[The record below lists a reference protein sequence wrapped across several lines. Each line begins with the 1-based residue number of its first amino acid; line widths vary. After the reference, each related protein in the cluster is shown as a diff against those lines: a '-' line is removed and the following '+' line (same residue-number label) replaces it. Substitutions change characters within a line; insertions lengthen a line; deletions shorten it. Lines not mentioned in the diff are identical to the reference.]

1 MKLVDLKFQ
10 PGIDKQDT
18 AYSAGDQRKYTDSDF
33 VRFHY
38 GKPERWGGWSY
49 LPNPNKTIVGVV
61 RDTHSWIGLDG
72 TRYLALGT
80 DRKLYLYSGGS
91 LYDITPIRE
100 TASGLS
106 NPFTTASGSPIVTV
120 TDSSH
125 GAAEGDF
132 VTFDSF
138 STLDG
143 LDMNNEFEVTTYVDS
158 NTYKVTHTSNA
169 TGTTSG
175 GGGTGNANYQISVG
189 ESTSTLGYGWG
200 TETWGASTWDTARS
214 SSDVT
219 VAARSWSLD
228 NFGEDLIATVLNGKT
243 FIKDISGAIDA
254 RATALSNAPTASRFS
269 LVSTDTRH
277 LLIFGTE
284 TTIGTPATQDD
295 LLFRFSDREDAT
307 DYTPVSTNEAGS
319 LRISDGSRIVG
330 GVKSSGQ
337 ILVWTDTSLHGIQF
351 VGTPFTFGLRQLGAN
366 CGLIAQHAAIE
377 VNGRA
382 YWMSDDAFYLYDGVV
397 KKMPCSVQD
406 YVFDDISY
414 TNKNDIAV
422 GLNTAF
428 NEIIWYY
435 PSANATQID
444 RGVAYNYLENTWYTV
459 SLGRTTWLGAYV
471 YELPIATEYSAST
484 TANVS
489 TILGL
494 TAGASFIYEQET
506 GNNQADGTAISAF
519 LQTGSVEIADG
530 DELMSV
536 SKLVPDF
543 DNLANNMT
551 ATLTLEQYPQSSN
564 TVTTSGTISS
574 TTEKIDVRGRGR
586 AVKIKYETNTVD
598 DTPWRLGSTKIQL
611 RPDGRR

>member
-80 DRKLYLYSGGS
+80 DRKLYLFSEGA

-100 TASGLS
+100 TATGLS
-106 NPFTTASGSPIVTV
+106 NPFTTTSGSPIVSV
-120 TDSSH
+120 TDASH

-138 STLDG
+138 STIDG
-143 LDMNNEFEVTTYVDS
+143 LDMNQEFEITTYVDA

-169 TGTTSG
+169 SGATSG
-175 GGGTGNANYQISVG
+175 GGGTGNANYQINIG

-200 TETWGASTWDTARS
+200 TETWGASTWDTPRS
-214 SSDVT
+214 SSNVV
-219 VAARSWSLD
+219 VAARNWSLD

-243 FIKDISGAIDA
+243 FIKDISGAIEN

-307 DYTPVSTNEAGS
+307 DYTPVATNEAGS
-319 LRISDGSRIVG
+319 LRITDGSRIVG

-382 YWMSDDAFYLYDGVV
+382 YWMSDNAFYTYDGVV

-506 GNNQADGTAISAF
+506 GNNQADGTAINAF
-519 LQTGSVEIADG
+519 LTSGSVEIADG

-543 DNLANNMT
+543 DNLANTLT
-551 ATLTLEQYPQSSN
+551 ATLTLEQYPQSAD

-574 TTEKIDVRGRGR
+574 TTEKINVRGRGR
-586 AVKIKYETNTVD
+586 AVKIKYQTNTVN
-598 DTPWRLGSTKIQL
+598 DTPWRLGSTKLQL

>member
-18 AYSAGDQRKYTDSDF
+18 AYSAGDQRKYVDSNL

-38 GKPERWGGWSY
+38 GKPERWNGWSY
-49 LPNPNKTIVGVV
+49 LPDPNKTIVGVV

-80 DRKLYLYSGGS
+80 DRKLYLYSGS
-91 LYDITPIRE
+91 ALYDITPIRE
-100 TASGLS
+100 TATGLS
-106 NPFTTASGSPIVTV
+106 NPFTTNGTTTVTV
-120 TDSSH
+120 TDADH
-125 GAAEGDF
+125 GAIEGDF

-138 STLDG
+138 STIDG
-143 LDMNNEFEVTTYVDS
+143 LDMNNEFEVTTYVDA
-158 NTYKVTHTSNA
+158 NTYKVTHTDTAS
-169 TGTTSG
+169 GSTSG
-175 GGGTGNANYQISVG
+175 GGGSGNANYQINIG
-189 ESTSTLGYGWG
+189 ETASTYGYGWG
-200 TETWGASTWDTARS
+200 TDTWSAGKWNEPST

-219 VAARSWSLD
+219 VFARSWSLD
-228 NFGEDLIATVLNGKT
+228 NFGEDLIATVLNGST
-243 FIKDISGAIDA
+243 FIKDISGSIDA

-277 LLIFGTE
+277 LMIFGTE
-284 TTIGTPATQDD
+284 TTIGTPASQDD

-307 DYTPVSTNEAGS
+307 DYTPVATNEAGS

-330 GVKSSGQ
+330 AVKSSGQ

-366 CGLIAQHAAIE
+366 CGLISQHAAVEI
-377 VNGRA
+377 NGRA
-382 YWMSDDAFYLYDGVV
+382 YWMSDNSFYMYDGVV

-406 YVFDDISY
+406 YVFDDLSY
-414 TNKNDIAV
+414 TNRNDIAC
-422 GLNTAF
+422 GINTAF

-435 PSANATQID
+435 PSANATAID

-459 SLGRTTWLGAYV
+459 NIGRTTWLGAYV
-471 YELPIATEYSAST
+471 FENPIATEYDASV

-494 TAGASFIYEQET
+494 TAGASYIYEHES

-519 LQTGSVEIADG
+519 LTTGSVEIADG

-536 SKLVPDF
+536 SRLVPDF
-543 DNLANNMT
+543 DNLTNNMT
-551 ATLTLEQYPQSSN
+551 ATLTLEQYPQSAAN
-564 TVTTSGTISS
+564 VTTTGTITS

-598 DTPWRLGSTKIQL
+598 DSAWRLGSTKLQL

>member
-18 AYSAGDQRKYTDSDF
+18 AYSAGDQRKYVDSNF

-38 GKPERWGGWSY
+38 GKPERWKGWSY
-49 LPNPNKTIVGVV
+49 LPNPNKAIVGVV

-80 DRKLYLYSGGS
+80 DRKLYLYSEGEV
-91 LYDITPIRE
+91 YDITPIRE
-100 TASGLS
+100 TAALT
-106 NPFTTASGSPIVTV
+106 NPFTTNGTTTVTV
-120 TDSSH
+120 TDASH
-125 GAAEGDF
+125 GALVGDF
-132 VTFDSF
+132 VTFNSF
-138 STLDG
+138 SSIDG
-143 LDMNNEFEVTTYVDS
+143 LDMNQEFEVITVPSSSTY
-158 NTYKVTHTSNA
+158 TVTHTSTA
-169 TGTTSG
+169 SGSTSG
-175 GGGTGNANYQISVG
+175 GGGTGNAVYQINTG
-189 ESTSTLGYGWG
+189 PTASTYGYGWG
-200 TETWGASTWDTARS
+200 TLTWNLSTWNTPRS
-214 SSDVT
+214 SSNVV
-219 VAARSWSLD
+219 VAGRNWSLD
-228 NFGEDLIATVLNGKT
+228 NFGEDLIATVLDGGT
-243 FIKDISGAIDA
+243 FIKDISGSITA
-254 RATALSNAPTASRFS
+254 RATALSNAPTTSRFS

-277 LLIFGTE
+277 LMIFGTE
-284 TTIGTPATQDD
+284 TTIGDASTQDD

-330 GVKSSGQ
+330 AVKSSGQ

-366 CGLIAQHAAIE
+366 CGLIAQHAAVEI
-377 VNGRA
+377 NGRS
-382 YWMSDDAFYLYDGVV
+382 YWMSDNSFYMYDGVV

-406 YVFDDISY
+406 YVFDDLSY
-414 TNKNDIAV
+414 TNKADIAC
-422 GLNTAF
+422 GINTAF

-444 RGVAYNYLENTWYTV
+444 RAVAYNYLENTWYTLN
-459 SLGRTTWLGAYV
+459 LGRTTWLGAYV
-471 YELPIATEYSAST
+471 YEQPIATEYDASV

-494 TAGASFIYEQET
+494 TAGASYIYEHES

-519 LQTGSVEIADG
+519 LTTGSVEIADG

-536 SKLVPDF
+536 SRLVPDF
-543 DNLANNMT
+543 DNLTNNMT
-551 ATLTLEQYPQSSN
+551 ATLTLEQYPQSASN
-564 TVTTSGTISS
+564 VSTTGTITS

-586 AVKIKYETNTVD
+586 AVKIKYETNTVN
-598 DTPWRLGSTKIQL
+598 DTAWRLGSTKLQL

>member
-1 MKLVDLKFQ
+1 MKLVDLKFL

-18 AYSAGDQRKYTDSDF
+18 AYSAGDQRKYVDSNF

-49 LPNPNKTIVGVV
+49 LSQQSIVGVV
-61 RDTHSWIGLDG
+61 RDTHSWVSLNG

-80 DRKLYLYSGGS
+80 DRKLYLYTDGS
-91 LYDITPIRE
+91 IIDITPLRE
-100 TASGLS
+100 TQALT
-106 NPFTTASGSPIVTV
+106 NPFTTNGSTTVTV
-120 TDSSH
+120 TDSNH
-125 GAAEGDF
+125 GAKKGDF

-138 STLDG
+138 SAIDG
-143 LDMNNEFEVTTYVDS
+143 LDMNNEFEVITVPS
-158 NTYKVTHTSNA
+158 ANTFTVTHT
-169 TGTTSG
+169 GTASGSTSG
-175 GGGTGNANYQISVG
+175 GGGSGNAKYQINVG
-189 ESTSTLGYGWG
+189 PANSTYGYGWG
-200 TETWGASTWDTARS
+200 TSTWGTSTWNTARS
-214 SSDVT
+214 SSNVVLDS
-219 VAARSWSLD
+219 RSWSLD
-228 NFGEDLIATVLNGKT
+228 NFGEDLIATVLNGGT
-243 FIKDISGAIDA
+243 FIWDTSSGTSN
-254 RATALSNAPTASRFS
+254 RATALSNAPTASRFN

-277 LLIFGTE
+277 LLLFGTE
-284 TTIGTPATQDD
+284 TTVGDTSTQDD

-307 DYTPVSTNEAGS
+307 DYTPVATNEAGS
-319 LRISDGSRIVG
+319 LRITDGSKIMG
-330 GVKSSGQ
+330 AVKSAGQ
-337 ILVWTDTSLHGIQF
+337 LLVWTDTSMHGIQF

-382 YWMSDDAFYLYDGVV
+382 YWMSDNSFYMYDGVV

-406 YVFDDISY
+406 YVFDDLSY
-414 TNKNDIAV
+414 TNRNDIAC
-422 GLNTAF
+422 GINTAF

-435 PSANATQID
+435 PSASATAID

-471 YELPIATEYSAST
+471 YENPIATEYSASV

-494 TAGASFIYEQET
+494 TAGASYIYEHES
-506 GNNQADGTAISAF
+506 GNNQADGTALPAF
-519 LQTGSVEIADG
+519 LTTGSVEIADG

-536 SKLVPDF
+536 SRLVPDF
-543 DNLANNMT
+543 DNLANTMT
-551 ATLTLEQYPQSSN
+551 ATLTLEQYPQSAAN
-564 TVTTSGTISS
+564 VTTTGSITS

-598 DTPWRLGSTKIQL
+598 DTAWRLGSTKLQL

>member
-18 AYSAGDQRKYTDSDF
+18 AYSAGDQRKYVDSNF

-38 GKPERWGGWSY
+38 GKPERWKGWSY
-49 LPNPNKTIVGVV
+49 LPNPNKAIVGVV

-80 DRKLYLYSGGS
+80 DRKLYLYSEGEV
-91 LYDITPIRE
+91 YDITPIRE

-106 NPFTTASGSPIVTV
+106 NPFTTNGTTTVTV
-120 TDSSH
+120 TDASH
-125 GAAEGDF
+125 GALVGDF
-132 VTFDSF
+132 VTFNSF
-138 STLDG
+138 SSIDG
-143 LDMNNEFEVTTYVDS
+143 LDMNQEFEVITVPSSSTY
-158 NTYKVTHTSNA
+158 TVTHTSTA
-169 TGTTSG
+169 SGSTSG
-175 GGGTGNANYQISVG
+175 GGGTGNAVYQINTG
-189 ESTSTLGYGWG
+189 PTASTYGYGWG
-200 TETWGASTWDTARS
+200 TLTWNLSTWNTPRS
-214 SSDVT
+214 SSNVV
-219 VAARSWSLD
+219 VAGRNWSLD
-228 NFGEDLIATVLNGKT
+228 NFGEDLIATVLDGGT
-243 FIKDISGAIDA
+243 FIKDISGSITA
-254 RATALSNAPTASRFS
+254 RATALSNAPTTSRFS

-277 LLIFGTE
+277 LMIFGTE
-284 TTIGTPATQDD
+284 TTIGDASTQDD

-330 GVKSSGQ
+330 AVKSSGQ

-366 CGLIAQHAAIE
+366 CGLIAQHAAVEI
-377 VNGRA
+377 NGRS
-382 YWMSDDAFYLYDGVV
+382 YWMSDNSFYMYDGVV

-406 YVFDDISY
+406 YVFDDLSY
-414 TNKNDIAV
+414 TNKADIAC
-422 GLNTAF
+422 GINTAF

-444 RGVAYNYLENTWYTV
+444 RAVAYNYLENTWYTLN
-459 SLGRTTWLGAYV
+459 LGRTTWLGAYV
-471 YELPIATEYSAST
+471 YEQPIATEYDASV

-494 TAGASFIYEQET
+494 TAGASYIYEHES

-519 LQTGSVEIADG
+519 LTTGSVEIADG

-536 SKLVPDF
+536 SRLVPDF
-543 DNLANNMT
+543 DNLTNNMT
-551 ATLTLEQYPQSSN
+551 ATLTLEQYPQSASN
-564 TVTTSGTISS
+564 VSTTGTITS

-586 AVKIKYETNTVD
+586 AVKIKYETNTVN
-598 DTPWRLGSTKIQL
+598 DTAWRLGSTKLQL

>member
-1 MKLVDLKFQ
+1 MQLVDLKFQ

-18 AYSAGDQRKYTDSDF
+18 AYSAGDERKYVDSDF

-38 GKPERWGGWSY
+38 GKPERWGGWKN
-49 LPNPNKTIVGVV
+49 LPNPNKVLVGVV
-61 RDTHSWIGLDG
+61 RDTHSWVALDG

-80 DRKLYLYSGGS
+80 DRKLYLYSEGAIT
-91 LYDITPIRE
+91 DITPIRSTE
-100 TASGLS
+100 SLT
-106 NPFTTASGSPIVTV
+106 NPFTTSSGSATVTV
-120 TDSSH
+120 TDAAH
-125 GAAEGDF
+125 GASVGDF

-143 LDMNNEFEVTTYVDS
+143 LDMNQEFEITTVPS
-158 NTYKVTHTSNA
+158 ASTYTITHSSNA

-175 GGGTGNANYQISVG
+175 GGGSGNAKYQITTG
-189 ESTSTLGYGWG
+189 PATSTYGYGWG
-200 TETWGASTWDTARS
+200 TLAWGDSTWDTSRS
-214 SSDVT
+214 ASSVV
-219 VAARSWSLD
+219 VAARNWSLD
-228 NFGEDLIATVLNGKT
+228 NFGEDLIATALNSGT
-243 FIKDISGAIDA
+243 FIWDTSGGAST

-284 TTIGTPATQDD
+284 LTIGDSTTQDD
-295 LLFRFSDREDAT
+295 LFLRFSDREDAT

-330 GVKSSGQ
+330 AVKSAGQ

-366 CGLIAQHAAIE
+366 AGLIAQHAAIE
-377 VNGRA
+377 VNGVA

-406 YVFDDISY
+406 FVFDDMSY
-414 TNKNDIAV
+414 TNKADIAV

-444 RGVAYNYLENTWYTV
+444 RAVAYNYLERTWYTI
-459 SLGRTTWLGAYV
+459 SLARTTWLGAYV
-471 YELPIATEYSAST
+471 YENPIATEYKT
-484 TANVS
+484 NVAGNAS

-494 TAGASFIYEQET
+494 TNGASFLYEHET
-506 GNNQADGTAISAF
+506 GNNQADGTAITAF
-519 LQTGSVEIADG
+519 LETGSVEIGDG
-530 DELMSV
+530 DQLMSV

-543 DNLANNMT
+543 DNLTNTMT
-551 ATLTLEQYPQSSN
+551 ARLTLEQYPQSSAN
-564 TVTTSGTISS
+564 VQTTGSITS
-574 TTEKIDVRGRGR
+574 TTEKVSVRGRGR
-586 AVKIKYETNTVD
+586 AVKIRYTTNTVD
-598 DTPWRLGSTKIQL
+598 DTAWRLGSQKLEI

>member
-18 AYSAGDQRKYTDSDF
+18 AYSAGDQRKYVDSDF

-38 GKPERWGGWSY
+38 GKPERWKGWSY

-61 RDTHSWIGLDG
+61 RDTHSWVGLDG
-72 TRYLALGT
+72 IRYLALGT
-80 DRKLYLYSGGS
+80 DRKLYIYTEGA
-91 LYDITPIRE
+91 LYDITPLRDTE
-100 TASGLS
+100 ALT
-106 NPFTTASGSPIVTV
+106 NPFTTNGTTTV
-120 TDSSH
+120 SVADAAH
-125 GAAEGDF
+125 GAAVGDF

-138 STLDG
+138 STIDG
-143 LDMNNEFEVTTYVDS
+143 LDMNQEFEITSVTSASAYT
-158 NTYKVTHTSNA
+158 VTHTSTA
-169 TGTTSG
+169 SGSTSG
-175 GGGTGNANYQISVG
+175 GGGSGNAKYQITTG
-189 ESTSTLGYGWG
+189 PSTSTYGYGWG
-200 TETWGASTWDTARS
+200 TLTWNTSTWNTPRS
-214 SSDVT
+214 SSGV
-219 VAARSWSLD
+219 VLSARQWSLD
-228 NFGEDLIATVLNGKT
+228 NFGEDLIATVLNGGT
-243 FIKDISGAIDA
+243 FIWDTSGGTGV

-269 LVSTDTRH
+269 IVSTDTRH

-284 TTIGTPATQDD
+284 TTIGDPTTQDD

-319 LRISDGSRIVG
+319 LRISDGSRIMG
-330 GVKSSGQ
+330 AVKSSGQ
-337 ILVWTDTSLHGIQF
+337 ILLWTDTSMHGIQF

-382 YWMSDDAFYLYDGVV
+382 YWMSDDSFYMYDGVV

-406 YVFDDISY
+406 YVFDDMSY
-414 TNKNDIAV
+414 TNRNDIAC

-444 RGVAYNYLENTWYTV
+444 RAVAYNYLENTWYTL

-471 YELPIATEYSAST
+471 YEQPIATEYDASLSA
-484 TANVS
+484 NNS

-494 TAGASFIYEQET
+494 TAGASYVYEHES
-506 GNNQADGTAISAF
+506 GNNQADGTAITAF
-519 LQTGSVEIADG
+519 LTSGSVEIADG

-536 SKLVPDF
+536 SRLVPDF
-543 DNLANNMT
+543 DNLANTMT
-551 ATLTLEQYPQSSN
+551 ATLTLEQYPQSAAN
-564 TVTTSGTISS
+564 VTTTGSITS

-586 AVKIKYETNTVD
+586 AVKIKYETNTVN
-598 DTPWRLGSTKIQL
+598 DTAWRLGSTKLQL